1 MTEFTPETRIVDALE
16 RDPKA
21 VGEAFRRLGL
31 RCAVRPEWCVAVE
44 KETLR
49 EAALY
54 HEIDVVQIVAALNAL
69 KLAPATSPP
78 RSADSHPDP

>member
-1 MTEFTPETRIVDALE
+1 MTEFTPDTPIVKALE
-16 RDPKA
+16 RDPEKVA
-21 VGEAFRRLGL
+21 AAFKRLGL

-54 HEIDVVQIVAALNAL
+54 HDVDVVQIVAALNAL
-69 KLAPATSPP
+69 KLPPPPAGGEPTSP
-78 RSADSHPDP
+78 RR